1 MKDIYTKSAFFK
13 KKVFSDKN
21 NYLCTQGKQLL
32 YYESYRGRLVF
43 V

>member
-1 MKDIYTKSAFFK
+1 MKGILNENAFF